1 MKKKIVSFVLALV
14 MVVLALVGC
23 GAPQLDEINFSD
35 YATFNFEEF
44 KAALA
49 KLEIEDG
56 AFTNDEDYRQ
66 ILVSE
71 DIYEAVR
78 KVIVNKDE
86 KKYAGKLDGYD
97 SLYYRY
103 YISAKVQVAGADT
116 KDDTSDDK
124 YEVKIFDFDM
134 MAPTT
139 SATSTTSNNQV
150 INLGSVSSRD
160 DDFKFMNAL
169 KEALLAAM
177 ADKNVEDYIY
187 ETSKPT
193 EVKVDEYNPITVIV
207 SFTRE
212 WKETTSDGE
221 TTNKQTAS
229 YVELV
234 LDKKSDNALVQAIL
248 KDNESFKIGSD
259 IQVLVPKKDD
269 DGNVVMNDNGTAD
282 DTNDD
287 YAETES
293 SAKFEVK
300 EGDITYTYSAVK
312 VQWIVD
318 KKASEDGIIFKY
330 TLDSEKSKKE
340 YPYGIYDSNDADA
353 AQFELKGMEVEYH
366 VFPVYYYDVPD
377 LTNDAANYGV
387 IARALLEL
395 VLGTGLAEDSYE
407 VFESEEF
414 LKYFDNKN
422 EANETF
428 KDSVTVKALVAQ
440 LVEVYKLYKDDKG
453 KEQHKWGDASEA
465 LLKIPFVQLLKKLAN
480 NDVKLTDEEKAVFD
494 KDIIELFADLEK
506 FDAIRQQG
514 LDSYKNLAADSAEKK
529 AIDDKVAEAVA
540 LIKAIYDSGADKVYG
555 DYLTIKF
562 DDVKAYFDLID
573 ERDALDA
580 TVKALEAEITALE
593 AELKTL
599 EDKGDAATDVEKA
612 RITEIKVL
620 LNGVTDSTAKTAL
633 ENEIK
638 ALNKN
643 IEKYESELAYLEG
656 KGDAADDAEKARIT
670 ELKGLIETAESAVES
685 KTDEKNGKKAT
696 LDTDKI
702 LLAKLKTNVETERTN
717 FAGAY
722 TVSALKTNLADKVV
736 DDLITDILACEKT
749 TVTTDDAGTETTVT
763 ETIVEAIVKE
773 KRQSVYDSMDTT
785 YRNEIYE
792 SVVKAVWQ
800 LIKDSVKVVSYP
812 EEILKEY
819 ADHIYEE
826 YEYKFY
832 KESTG
837 GQSNYSL
844 HGGDFEKYLKSTLKA
859 NDYMKAIETEAKGYL
874 EDLIKLYTVA
884 DAFEKAGAQA
894 ELAQFIEADIAAG
907 AYDYD
912 LYYKY
917 DSEKSDSENKE
928 AKDYYEEYASETKK
942 TLRENAKYFY
952 MDDEAFN
959 EVFKKH
965 QGSAYNEIAESYGE
979 RNLRACLQF
988 NNLMDYL
995 TSYKCDVDKDEQTVK
1010 ALSEYITE
1018 TVENT
1023 DDEGNTTTE
1032 TVKYWEIQFH
1042 NSLISYTIK
1051 IK

>member
-35 YATFNFEEF
+35 YATFNLAEF
-44 KAALA
+44 KEALA
-49 KLEIEDG
+49 KLEIKDG
-56 AFTNDEDYRQ
+56 TFTNDEDYRQ

-103 YISAKVQVAGADT
+103 YISANVQVAGANT

-269 DGNVVMNDNGTAD
+269 DGNVITNNNGTPD
-282 DTNDD
+282 VTDDD

-318 KKASEDGIIFKY
+318 KKASEDGIVFKY
-330 TLDSEKSKKE
+330 TLDGEKSKKE

-395 VLGTGLAEDSYE
+395 VLGTGLAADSYE

-414 LKYFDNKN
+414 LNYFGDGKDAEDAESKN
-422 EANETF
+422 
-428 KDSVTVKALVAQ
+428 DMTVKALVAQ

-453 KEQHKWGDASEA
+453 KEQHKWGDASES
-465 LLKIPFVQLLKKLAN
+465 LLKIASVQLLKKIVN
-480 NDVKLTDEEKAVFD
+480 NAFALTDADKAVFSQTVVD
-494 KDIIELFADLEK
+494 LFADLEK

-529 AIDDKVAEAVA
+529 AIDDKAAEAVA

-555 DYLTIKF
+555 DYLTIKY
-562 DDVKAYFDLID
+562 DDVKNYFELID
-573 ERDALDA
+573 ERDALQAEVDA
-580 TVKALEAEITALE
+580 LDAEIKALE

-599 EDKGDAATDVEKA
+599 EGEGDSADDVEKA
-612 RITEIKVL
+612 RIAEIKVL

-656 KGDAADDAEKARIT
+656 KGDAAIDAEKARIT
-670 ELKGLIETAESAVES
+670 ELKDLIEKAESDVES
-685 KTDEKNGKKAT
+685 KTDKKNGKKAT

-859 NDYMKAIETEAKGYL
+859 DDYMKAIETEAKGYL

-952 MDDEAFN
+952 MDDEAYN

-1051 IK
+1051 